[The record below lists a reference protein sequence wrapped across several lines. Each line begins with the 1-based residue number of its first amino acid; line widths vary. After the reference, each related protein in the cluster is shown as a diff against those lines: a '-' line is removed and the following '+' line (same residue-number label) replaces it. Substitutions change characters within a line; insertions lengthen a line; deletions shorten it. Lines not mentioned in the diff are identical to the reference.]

1 MIKKVELKDIMN
13 KINYDLLKLTQEY
26 GNELILGR
34 GEDCTIL
41 HSAKEREKA
50 PLKEDKSK
58 FSMLENHALI
68 TQKNNDFFI
77 QTMLKENSVFI
88 FRKEKQIK
96 LSEQFQEKLLKNND
110 RIYLGFYGPIEFK
123 EYYDLGE
130 FK

>member
-34 GEDCTIL
+34 GEDCTII
-41 HSAKEREKA
+41 HSIKGGGEDS
-50 PLKEDKSK
+50 LKGDKSK
-58 FSMLENHALI
+58 FSMLENYTLI
-68 TQKNNDFFI
+68 TKKKDDFYI
-77 QTMLKENSVFI
+77 KRILKENSVFI